1 MGVSSLGG
9 PGSMMMRHPL
19 WAVKAHPGA
28 VPLSFWNTW
37 QPSGS
42 QACFSW
48 FELTFFSLK

>member
-1 MGVSSLGG
+1 
-9 PGSMMMRHPL
+9 MMMVQPFSA
-19 WAVKAHPGA
+19 WNAHPGA

-48 FELTFFSLK
+48 FSLTCFSLK